1 MTALI
6 VPPVVVDRAAK
17 ISRKA
22 AHPGSLRALQDH
34 YQISG
39 MTVSQGF
46 IIQLKRLF
54 QSVYGVSSRIVK
66 IGAARYHMS
75 RYHYD

>member
-6 VPPVVVDRAAK
+6 VPPVVVDRVAK

-22 AHPGSLRALQDH
+22 AHPGSLKALQDH
-34 YQISG
+34 YQVSG
-39 MTVSQGF
+39 MTVSQDC

-54 QSVYGVSSRIVK
+54 QSVYEVSSRIIK
-66 IGAARYHMS
+66 IEVA
-75 RYHYD
+75 